1 MNKKTNKILK
11 NVALTSLFVGAF
23 LIGVNTPIFAT
34 DDPIQ
39 VVNNLSNFIFG
50 LIRAN
55 DNSRLWNS
63 TSWYELKIS

>member
-50 LIRAN
+50 
-55 DNSRLWNS
+55 
-63 TSWYELKIS
+63 ISEAESS